1 MYRTPGK
8 EEMIFSIAVG
18 VLLGFS
24 GLAVSWALLVLAVCI
39 PVKVFVDVKWD
50 RVPIT
55 GRVSP
60 YVVYC
65 YNLSQAGERVEF
77 AWISYGVQ
85 LFVFGMLLGGAA
97 FALVR
102 YLVAPVGG

>member
-1 MYRTPGK
+1 
-8 EEMIFSIAVG
+8 MIFSIAVG
-18 VLLGFS
+18 AVLGFS
-24 GLAVSWALLVLAVCI
+24 GLAMPWALLVLAASLA
-39 PVKVFVDVKWD
+39 VKVLVDVKWD
-50 RVPIT
+50 HVPIT

-65 YNLSQAGERVEF
+65 YNLAQAGERVEF
-77 AWISYGVQ
+77 AWVSYGIQ

-102 YLVAPVGG
+102 YLVSSAG